1 MDTVGGDGGDGLER
15 GMMEDGM
22 WLQKAFSFRV
32 RTTFLCLALSRLF
45 LFLVSED
52 LICSMLQ
59 KRKLPLRLHVAL
71 T

>member
-1 MDTVGGDGGDGLER
+1 M
-15 GMMEDGM
+15 DGM

-32 RTTFLCLALSRLF
+32 RTTFFALSRLF

-52 LICSMLQ
+52 LICSVLQ
-59 KRKLPLRLHVAL
+59 KRKLPLRLYVAL

>member
-1 MDTVGGDGGDGLER
+1 
-15 GMMEDGM
+15 MEDG
-22 WLQKAFSFRV
+22 WYVVTKSFSFRV

-59 KRKLPLRLHVAL
+59 KRKLPLRLYVAL

>member
-1 MDTVGGDGGDGLER
+1 MLLVVVVVGYLER
-15 GMMEDGM
+15 GKMDG
-22 WLQKAFSFRV
+22 WYVVTKSFSFRV

-59 KRKLPLRLHVAL
+59 KRKLPLRLYVAL

>member
-1 MDTVGGDGGDGLER
+1 MGGGGDGGGGLPREER
-15 GMMEDGM
+15 WMMVCGYKKLFFPRENH
-22 WLQKAFSFRV
+22 V
-32 RTTFLCLALSRLF
+32 LCLALSRLF

-52 LICSMLQ
+52 LICSVLQ

>member
-1 MDTVGGDGGDGLER
+1 
-15 GMMEDGM
+15 MMVCGYKKLFFPRENH
-22 WLQKAFSFRV
+22 V
-32 RTTFLCLALSRLF
+32 LALPCRGYSCSL
-45 LFLVSED
+45 LLVSED